1 MRVRQENGESRLN
14 IQIAHLKFLDQYHSI
29 LNYQARFLIFFENKL
44 FYHFPLKQ
52 KVLKKSKITI
62 ELSYFFGIE

>member
-14 IQIAHLKFLDQYHSI
+14 IQIAHLKFLDQHQSI

-44 FYHFPLKQ
+44 FYHFPLQQ